1 MVIKFGGITI
11 VKDEKDLLKFL
22 SRFWGGFIFIIAT
35 AYFSSGTKLYQ
46 VERYF
51 GIVNTIYFF
60 IISVYGFIAAFISLK
75 KDKPTNCTLTLFC
88 AGLALLFLGI
98 TNILWYSVD
107 QVTVTW
113 LDLVSAIL
121 KFCIGSYVGLTIF
134 ILNNLKIINLKRNK
148 ELTEKRELKKREYEE
163 ERRIRENDRR
173 IRDEDRRKILDG
185 LANVAV
191 DRRVGLGDRRVNPDR
206 RKPNPTEQDFKNDVA
221 KRTAEMVGFL
231 THTLDKLDNDINE
244 LDEELKI
251 TDDKLSCLEEMPICI
266 DISINDDD
274 TAVVVNDDED
284 ITSGDVDSSD
294 SPDSPDLDKKDK

>member
-1 MVIKFGGITI
+1 MMIKFGGITI

-22 SRFWGGFIFIIAT
+22 SKFWGGFIFIIAT

-60 IISVYGFIAAFISLK
+60 IISLYGFVAASISLK

-88 AGLALLFLGI
+88 AGLVLLFLGI
-98 TNILWYSVD
+98 ANILWYSTD
-107 QVTVTW
+107 QVTVIW
-113 LDLVSAIL
+113 LDLTSTIL
-121 KFCIGSYVGLTIF
+121 KFCICSYVGVTIF
-134 ILNNLKIINLKRNK
+134 ILNNLKIINLKKNK
-148 ELTEKRELKKREYEE
+148 LLSEKREAKRIEYEK
-163 ERRIRENDRR
+163 ERRHRETDRR
-173 IRDEDRRKILDG
+173 VRDEDRRKILDG

-191 DRRVGLGDRRVNPDR
+191 DRRVGSKDRRVNPDR
-206 RKPNPTEQDFKNDVA
+206 RKSNPTEQDFKNDVA

-231 THTLDKLDNDINE
+231 THTLDKLDNEIND

-251 TDDKLSCLEEMPICI
+251 TDDKLSCLEEMPLCI

-274 TAVVVNDDED
+274 TTVVVNDDED
-284 ITSGDVDSSD
+284 ITSGDDEPSD
-294 SPDSPDLDKKDK
+294 SPDLNKKDK